1 MFGKNRRAKI
11 AAFAAL
17 ITLGF
22 IAFQGVTSAHN
33 PVISAKAVCIDGT
46 DRATLT
52 VHVES
57 WQTDQGDDHRTHND
71 VVVTLNGK
79 TYHGAFNKANNFE
92 FDISIEV
99 PADGKTYTAT
109 AATDEN
115 WGPNGEIVIPIGP
128 QTRSTNVTVPMPCL
142 PPPTS
147 SVAPSSTVAP
157 TSIATSSTTRP
168 STTTT
173 STTTTTTTTIPVSV
187 QGVVE
192 TAPSTTAATAP
203 TTVGTAV
210 QGVVLAR
217 TGSNTMPFVLGGVVL
232 VLLGTAVELN
242 ARRRR
247 SA

>member
-46 DRATLT
+46 DRAKIT

-57 WQTDQGDDHRTHND
+57 WQTSEGDEHRTHND
-71 VVVTLNGK
+71 VVVTIAGQTVHGK
-79 TYHGAFNKANNFE
+79 FNKANNFE
-92 FDISIEV
+92 FDVNVEV
-99 PADGKTYTAT
+99 AADGKTYTAT
-109 AATDEN
+109 ATTDEN
-115 WGPNGEIVIPIGP
+115 WGTNGQIVIPIGA
-128 QTRSTNVTVPMPCL
+128 QTRSVNVTVPMPCL
-142 PPPTS
+142 
-147 SVAPSSTVAP
+147 VAPTSTVAP
-157 TSIATSSTTRP
+157 TSIATSST
-168 STTTT
+168 STT
-173 STTTTTTTTIPVSV
+173 STTTTTTIPVTV
-187 QGVVE
+187 QGIVE
-192 TAPSTTAATAP
+192 TAPTTAPPATTPPA
-203 TTVGTAV
+203 TVGTAV

-217 TGSNTMPFVLGGVVL
+217 TGTNAMPFVIGGVVL

-247 SA
+247 TA

>member
-1 MFGKNRRAKI
+1 MFGKNRRTKI

-52 VHVES
+52 VHVEA
-57 WQTDQGDDHRTHND
+57 WQTNEGDAARTHND
-71 VVVTLNGK
+71 VVVTLAGE
-79 TYHGAFNKANNFE
+79 TYHRAFNKANNFQ
-92 FDISIEV
+92 FDISIVV

-109 AATDEN
+109 ATTDEN

-128 QTRSTNVTVPMPCL
+128 QTRSVNVTVPMPCL
-142 PPPTS
+142 PPPTT
-147 SVAPSSTVAP
+147 AGPTSTVSP
-157 TSIATSSTTRP
+157 TSLATSST
-168 STTTT
+168 STT
-173 STTTTTTTTIPVSV
+173 STTTTTRATTTTTTTVPVSV

-192 TAPSTTAATAP
+192 TAPTTAP
-203 TTVGTAV
+203 PSTTVGTAV

-217 TGSNTMPFVLGGVVL
+217 TGSNAMPFVIGGIVL

-247 SA
+247 TA

>member
-1 MFGKNRRAKI
+1 VFGKNRRAKI

-22 IAFQGVTSAHN
+22 MVFQGVTSAHN

-46 DRATLT
+46 DRATIT

-71 VVVTLNGK
+71 VVVTIAGETFHGK
-79 TYHGAFNKANNFE
+79 FNKANNFE
-92 FDISIEV
+92 FDIELEV
-99 PADGKTYTAT
+99 AADGKTYTAT
-109 AATDEN
+109 ATTDEF
-115 WGPNGEIVIPIGP
+115 WGPNGEIEIPIGP
-128 QTRSTNVTVPMPCL
+128 QTRSTTVTVPMPCL
-142 PPPTS
+142 PPPSTTVPPTS
-147 SVAPSSTVAP
+147 SIAP
-157 TSIATSSTTRP
+157 TSIVQSSTTT
-168 STTTT
+168 ST
-173 STTTTTTTTIPVSV
+173 STTTTTAPTSTVPVSV

-192 TAPSTTAATAP
+192 TAPTTAP
-203 TTVGTAV
+203 PSSTVGTAV

-217 TGSNTMPFVLGGVVL
+217 TGSSVLPLVIGGVVL

-247 SA
+247 TA